1 MASRVDE
8 RGYEQNG
15 NSRQREPHLGQ
26 DYEEEPRMSGKN
38 MRRQERDLER
48 GRGNDADTGEER
60 RFSERQ
66 ADRQADRQAEPLPVR
81 MTSSL
86 SDAFV
91 TAFERGA
98 AVLGENMRMYQDETV
113 RFMTER
119 LEHDT
124 ATLEQLGK
132 SRSVL
137 DLFAIQQQWLN
148 ATTRAYNEEW
158 MRLGKLT
165 GDAARR
171 NGSAL
176 SDDRDA
182 PLLIRRRVATHT
194 NCE

>member
-1 MASRVDE
+1 MANRVDE
-8 RGYEQNG
+8 RGYEQKG
-15 NSRQREPHLGQ
+15 NSRQREPHLGK

-48 GRGNDADTGEER
+48 GRVNEGDLAEER
-60 RFSERQ
+60 RYSERQ
-66 ADRQADRQAEPLPVR
+66 AEIPRDQPLSLR

-119 LEHDT
+119 LEHDA

-148 ATTRAYNEEW
+148 DTTRAYNEEW

-165 GDAARR
+165 GDATQRGAADAR
-171 NGSAL
+171 SAQ
-176 SDDRDA
+176 SETRRSAYDA
-182 PLLIRRRVATHT
+182 
-194 NCE
+194 E